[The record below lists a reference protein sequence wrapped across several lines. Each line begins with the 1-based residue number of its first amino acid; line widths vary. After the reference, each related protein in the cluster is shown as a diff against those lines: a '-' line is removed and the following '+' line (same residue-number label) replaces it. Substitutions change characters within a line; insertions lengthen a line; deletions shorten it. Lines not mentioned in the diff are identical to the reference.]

1 MVEKFFFSLSHQF
14 VRECRCTDSEVQLGV
29 SREKLKIAFQQL
41 AAQLPLMK
49 SDEKR
54 NQALASFYQDLG
66 FKVNAE
72 ADRLRF
78 DLTQDMSWSDFERTM
93 KQLHLV
99 LRDVASFV
107 PFTNP
112 NSSEE

>member
-1 MVEKFFFSLSHQF
+1 MQG
-14 VRECRCTDSEVQLGV
+14 QLGV
-29 SREKLKIAFQQL
+29 SKEKLKLAFQEL
-41 AAQLPLMK
+41 AGKLPLMK

-78 DLTQDMSWSDFERTM
+78 DLTQDMDWSDFERTM
-93 KQLHLV
+93 KQLHMV

-107 PFTNP
+107 PFANP
-112 NSSEE
+112 RSSEE